1 MSYLLFKKPGIF
13 TSIQDNGRPGLSFY
27 GISKGGY
34 MDPNSADLA
43 NKLVG
48 NKKGSPVIECSY
60 TAPTIEFGKNFI
72 IALSGA
78 DMNWTIDRNPIP
90 RYTSLYVRKG
100 SILSGSSG
108 HQGIRAYIA
117 IQGSMDLPKVYNS
130 YSHYSR
136 CDINGEN
143 GLILKK
149 GDKLPIKKGK
159 SKWQFR
165 FVSDEERPP
174 LSKKKI
180 IPIHRGPEWHLLNQ
194 HSKESM
200 MKAHWSISTNSDR
213 MGANLT
219 GHTISFRNEINMDSV
234 PVFPGIIQAPIDG
247 SPIVVLQDGQTAG
260 GYPRIAFIPQE
271 SLGLF
276 NQIRP
281 QEAFSFYLVL

>member
-13 TSIQDNGRPGLSFY
+13 TTIQDQGRIGLSFY

-34 MDPNSADLA
+34 MDSICADMA

-48 NKKGSPVIECSY
+48 NDKGSPVIECSF

-72 IALSGA
+72 IALTGA
-78 DMNWTIDRNPIP
+78 DMKWTIDKNPIP

-108 HQGIRAYIA
+108 KEGVRAYIA
-117 IQGSMDLPKVYNS
+117 IQGSMDLPKINGS
-130 YSHYSR
+130 YSYYSR

-143 GLILKK
+143 GKLFKK

-165 FVSDEERPP
+165 FIADEERPK
-174 LSKKKI
+174 LSNQKL
-180 IPIHRGPEWHLLNQ
+180 IPIHRGPEWHLLDQ
-194 HSKESM
+194 YSKENI
-200 MKAHWSISTNSDR
+200 MKGYWKISTDSDR
-213 MGANLT
+213 MGAHLDGHKLT
-219 GHTISFRNEINMDSV
+219 FRSELNMESV
-234 PVFPGIIQAPIDG
+234 PVFPGIIQAPING
-247 SPIVVLQDGQTAG
+247 TPIVVLQDGQTTG
-260 GYPRIAFIPQE
+260 GYPRIAYIPE
-271 SLGLF
+271 KSLGAF

-281 QEAFSFYLVL
+281 HEQFSFFLVL